1 MTKTDALKFK
11 ALEGKVEDLG
21 KTIENIRTQM
31 FSALKL
37 PEDIVLAKTKEPTK
51 SRIRRIYNKN
61 TGMSNTV

>member
-1 MTKTDALKFK
+1 M
-11 ALEGKVEDLG
+11 EDLG
-21 KTIENIRTQM
+21 KTIEDIRTQM

-51 SRIRRIYNKN
+51 SGIRRIYNKN